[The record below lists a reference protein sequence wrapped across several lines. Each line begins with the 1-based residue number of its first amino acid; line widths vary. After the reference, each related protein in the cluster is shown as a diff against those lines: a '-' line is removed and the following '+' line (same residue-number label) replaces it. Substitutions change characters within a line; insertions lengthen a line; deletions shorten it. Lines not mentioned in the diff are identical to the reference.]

1 MNHDE
6 ATLDKITAE
15 IEYGNLMVTIVNKKI
30 VAIPKQRVERPR
42 KIGIDHDI
50 VIPEPIRLSA

>member
-15 IEYGNLMVTIVNKKI
+15 IEYGNLMVTIVNKKDRRDSL
-30 VAIPKQRVERPR
+30 AAGR
-42 KIGIDHDI
+42 KT
-50 VIPEPIRLSA
+50 